1 MSPSPRL
8 SLRAASLDAT
18 HAVAAALAGLSRS
31 GDVILLA
38 GEMGAGKTAFA
49 QGFGRALGVTE
60 PITSPTF
67 TLVHSYDTGGP
78 TLHHADL
85 YRLDQLAE
93 VADLALGELAEFDGI
108 VLVEWGD
115 VVESTFGEHL
125 VVRLDLLDNDLDA
138 RQITIT
144 PTGPTWAK
152 RWLAVV
158 RRRSR
163 RNMAD
168 HAHPRDRDGDR
179 AGERGARRARGRDRP
194 VRGRRAGGATP
205 RSWRRRST
213 SCAPRPTSGSTSSG

>member
-1 MSPSPRL
+1 MSTPPRL
-8 SLRAASLDAT
+8 SLRAASLEAT
-18 HAVAAALAGLSRS
+18 HAVAAALAALSRS
-31 GDVILLA
+31 GDIILLA

-67 TLVHSYDTGGP
+67 TLVHSYDTSGP

-125 VVRLDLLDNDLDA
+125 VVRLEPVGDSFDE
-138 RQITIT
+138 RVITIT
-144 PTGPTWAK
+144 PAGPSWAK
-152 RWLAVV
+152 RWSALVDATS
-158 RRRSR
+158 RS
-163 RNMAD
+163 
-168 HAHPRDRDGDR
+168 
-179 AGERGARRARGRDRP
+179 ERP
-194 VRGRRAGGATP
+194 
-205 RSWRRRST
+205 
-213 SCAPRPTSGSTSSG
+213 

>member
-8 SLRAASLDAT
+8 SLRAASLDVT
-18 HAVAAALAGLSRS
+18 HSIAAALAGLSRS

-125 VVRLDLLDNDLDA
+125 VVRLDLLDGDLDA

-152 RWLAVV
+152 RWTLLCNAVE
-158 RRRSR
+158 
-163 RNMAD
+163 
-168 HAHPRDRDGDR
+168 G
-179 AGERGARRARGRDRP
+179 
-194 VRGRRAGGATP
+194 T
-205 RSWRRRST
+205 
-213 SCAPRPTSGSTSSG
+213 